1 MLFWINLLLLIAQI
15 VAGADSDFEC
25 PQGTV
30 GPYDGDMCYCPNGNG
45 AHSPVDNS
53 FCEVGNSQDGSITTT
68 ASPDEPQTTEQ
79 PSDEPQTTEQPS
91 DEPETTENPE
101 TTVPE
106 STTTVTESTEEP
118 DTTAESTEEPDTTAE
133 STEEP
138 ETTAESTEEPETT
151 AESTKE
157 PETTAESTEEPD
169 TTEESTEVPDT
180 TEEST
185 EVPESTE
192 EPEQPCTQELT
203 CKDGSKVTCTEVDG
217 ECECGACPTTKEV
230 KFSFKA
236 SITAEEFNSHK
247 EAMTEEMADL
257 LNTHKDYVTLALK
270 DTAVSRRV
278 LEEGVEIEVT
288 VQAEDEA
295 GATEIVNMVTS
306 EEFATDLGDSLS
318 GITQSEVTV
327 ESISEPKTENIKA
340 TESEEEKKSNTAV
353 IVIVVLLVLALL
365 AAAAFGYYKYNSE
378 EGFFDHKGDVEMA
391 DNDSL

>member
-1 MLFWINLLLLIAQI
+1 MLLWINLLLLAARI
-15 VAGADSDFEC
+15 VAGADSDFQC

-30 GPYDGDMCYCPNGNG
+30 GPYEVDMCYCPNGVG

-53 FCEVGNSQDGSITTT
+53 FCEVANSQDGSITT

-79 PSDEPQTTEQPS
+79 PSDDPQTTEQPS
-91 DEPETTENPE
+91 EDPETSTTAEPESTT
-101 TTVPE
+101 TTTE
-106 STTTVTESTEEP
+106 STTTVTEST
-118 DTTAESTEEPDTTAE
+118 TTVIES
-133 STEEP
+133 
-138 ETTAESTEEPETT
+138 
-151 AESTKE
+151 
-157 PETTAESTEEPD
+157 
-169 TTEESTEVPDT
+169 

-192 EPEQPCTQELT
+192 EPEQPCPQEHT
-203 CKDGSKVTCTEVDG
+203 CKDGSKVTCTEVEG
-217 ECECGACPTTKEV
+217 ECECDVCPTTKEV

-247 EAMTEEMADL
+247 EAMTEEIADL
-257 LNTHKDYVTLALK
+257 LNTQKEYVTLALK

-288 VQAEDEA
+288 VQTEDEA

-306 EEFATDLGDSLS
+306 EQFATDLGDSLS
-318 GITQSEVTV
+318 GVTESQVTV
-327 ESISEPKTENIKA
+327 ESISEPKTEDIKA
-340 TESEEEKKSNTAV
+340 PASEEEEKKSNTAV

-378 EGFFDHKGDVEMA
+378 EGFFDHKGDVELA